1 MNKFTKVSLLG
12 AIAAMI
18 LFAAGAV
25 HAQKKPVAANHV
37 APSASEE
44 YFMVSSVDKAHNAL
58 IVLRPTQ
65 ITATLIVNDKT
76 QFADENGKP
85 IKLADL
91 RTGDAIFA
99 SFTTQ
104 AGGVL
109 TATHVRKGMMTMAE
123 MRKRYLPGL
132 PITTS
137 PPGLGH

>member
-1 MNKFTKVSLLG
+1 MNKFTKVSSLG

-18 LFAAGAV
+18 FFAAGAV
-25 HAQKKPVAANHV
+25 HGQKKPLAANHV
-37 APSASEE
+37 APSASDE

-65 ITATLIVNDKT
+65 ITATLIMNDKT

-85 IKLADL
+85 LKLSDF
-91 RTGDAIFA
+91 RTGDTIFA
-99 SFTTQ
+99 GFTTQ

-137 PPGLGH
+137 RPGMGH

>member
-12 AIAAMI
+12 AMAATI
-18 LFAAGAV
+18 LFAAGSA
-25 HAQKKPVAANHV
+25 HAQKKTVATNRV

-44 YFMVSSVDKAHNAL
+44 YFMVSSVDKAHSAL

-85 IKLADL
+85 LKLTDF
-91 RTGDAIFA
+91 RTGDTIFA

-132 PITTS
+132 PVVTS
-137 PPGLGH
+137 HPGLGH